1 MAASLD
7 FLEKYRQ
14 AESDIDITEQTWYL
28 AAAAALAGANVGAR
42 QPDLYRLATKDLP
55 VEKELIVQRRIKE
68 VILKLTLMIGNPRSL
83 GSLIPLFGAF
93 KPDVVDLFGPRTEEQ
108 GDTEAL
114 ERRKKRAADHFA
126 TLWSPDAARS
136 NNEILKK
143 NHTDAHLLLAEW
155 GYAWWFSEDRILS
168 LVETQIA
175 LAGGITLSNAPMQA
189 TWHTR
194 GIVRC
199 GGSREIAER
208 SQNLYLEVGRKFNV
222 LIGDVQLVQ
231 EMDFEQPGFLTS
243 FAK

>member
-7 FLEKYRQ
+7 FLDKYRQ
-14 AESDIDITEQTWYL
+14 AESDLDITDQTWYL
-28 AAAAALAGANVGAR
+28 AAAAALAGANAGAR
-42 QPDLYRLATKDLP
+42 QADLYRIATKDLP

-93 KPDVVDLFGPRTEEQ
+93 KPGVVDMFGPRTEEQ
-108 GDTEAL
+108 GDAEAL

-143 NHTDAHLLLAEW
+143 NHTDARKILSRRDKALD
-155 GYAWWFSEDRILS
+155 EDRILS

-199 GGSREIAER
+199 GGSRELAER
-208 SQNLYLEVGRKFNV
+208 SQNLYLEVGRRFNV
-222 LIGDVQLVQ
+222 LVGDVQLVQ

-243 FAK
+243 FAT

>member
-14 AESDIDITEQTWYL
+14 AESGLDITEQTWYL

-68 VILKLTLMIGNPRSL
+68 VILKLSLMIGNPRSL
-83 GSLIPLFGAF
+83 GSLIPLFGVF
-93 KPDVVDLFGPRTEEQ
+93 KPDVVDLTEEQ
-108 GDTEAL
+108 GDAEAL
-114 ERRKKRAADHFA
+114 ERRKKLAADHFA

-136 NNEILKK
+136 NFEILKK

-155 GYAWWFSEDRILS
+155 SYTWWFSEDRILS

-199 GGSREIAER
+199 GGSRELAER
-208 SQNLYLEVGRKFNV
+208 SQNLYFEVGRKFNV

-243 FAK
+243 FA

>member
-14 AESDIDITEQTWYL
+14 AESDLEVTEQTWYL
-28 AAAAALAGANVGAR
+28 AATAALAGANIGAR
-42 QPDLYRLATKDLP
+42 QPDLYRMATKDLP
-55 VEKELIVQRRIKE
+55 PEKELIVQRRIKE
-68 VILKLTLMIGNPRSL
+68 VLLKLSLMIGNPRAL

-93 KPDVVDLFGPRTEEQ
+93 KPGVVDLFGPRTEEQ
-108 GDTEAL
+108 GDAEAL

-136 NNEILKK
+136 NHEILEK
-143 NHTDAHLLLAEW
+143 NHTDAHLLLAQW
-155 GYAWWFSEDRILS
+155 SYDWWFSEDRILS

-199 GGSREIAER
+199 GGTKELAER
-208 SQNLYLEVGRKFNV
+208 SQDLFLEVGRKFNS
-222 LIGDVQLVQ
+222 LIGDVQLVK
-231 EMDFEQPGFLTS
+231 EMDFNQPGFLTS
-243 FAK
+243 FA